1 MIFLDP
7 GGLVNDTGSECLQEE
22 TAMHTVEIAGRP
34 TLVVNGSKDEVQDLL
49 ADGWL
54 LEDLLVL
61 ETQGRPLWFGQQK
74 DFSIRP
80 ASEGEFSQWEEA
92 FSGALL
98 EGYVTEWDR
107 NGYIVYLV
115 PVSDPTGNDED
126 ESLDEP

>member
-1 MIFLDP
+1 
-7 GGLVNDTGSECLQEE
+7 
-22 TAMHTVEIAGRP
+22 MHTIEIAGRP

-49 ADGWL
+49 ADSWL

-80 ASEGEFSQWEEA
+80 AFAEEVSQWEEA
-92 FSGALL
+92 FSSAQM
-98 EGYVTEWDR
+98 EGHVTEWDR
-107 NGYIVYLV
+107 DGYIVYLV
-115 PVSDPTGNDED
+115 PISDPTGDEED